1 MPLRMAVKKR
11 QEITSISKFMEKRKL
26 SYTVDGNVKLSV
38 ATKEKIME
46 ILQKKKK
53 KKRE

>member
-1 MPLRMAVKKR
+1 
-11 QEITSISKFMEKRKL
+11 MEKRKL

-53 KKRE
+53 KENSTTI

>member
-1 MPLRMAVKKR
+1 MA
-11 QEITSISKFMEKRKL
+11 KRKL

-38 ATKEKIME
+38 ATKENIME

-53 KKRE
+53 KRIELPYNPNVTLRIFIQKI